1 MISKIKKNTYTEDE
15 DRILGLLAIS
25 SHKPADK
32 GACPSAEDLDD
43 FNRGVSEPRKREE
56 ILAHLDAC
64 PTCYN
69 EWLALP
75 PPEPWYH
82 GLAPRYHKITEACLS
97 FLNKL
102 AHTHMNRVF
111 YVVAVAMVI
120 FLMTSLTYFSRQ
132 DRLENRIAS
141 CYQEISAREI
151 PFSHYP
157 LPWEGQKTSFGFTG
171 SSRYTPDS
179 RAFGAG
185 MWTGRQRLQAS
196 QVSMPDFLTPAWN
209 DPRNTIKGNKWSDTR
224 YERYFL
230 LGQWSVLV
238 RMICLS
244 DSEISKAL
252 WEDQVEILD
261 KLKQEFKEA
270 GFVNSKLRRIQSVLK
285 NSGTGDLSEKQR
297 YDIGTEIY
305 ALAERLSPR

>member
-1 MISKIKKNTYTEDE
+1 MISVKKNTYTEDK

-25 SHKPADK
+25 SHKLADK
-32 GACPSAEDLDD
+32 GTCPSAEDLDD

-64 PTCYN
+64 STCYN
-69 EWLALP
+69 EWLVLP

-82 GLAPRYHKITEACLS
+82 GLAPQYHKAVEACLS
-97 FLNKL
+97 FLNRL
-102 AHTHMNRVF
+102 AHMNRVF
-111 YVVAVAMVI
+111 YAVAVTMVI
-120 FLMTSLTYFSRQ
+120 FLMTSLTYFSWQ

-141 CYQEISAREI
+141 CYQEISAWEI

-171 SSRYTPDS
+171 SGRHTPDS

-209 DPRNTIKGNKWSDTR
+209 DPRNTIKENKWSETR
-224 YERYFL
+224 HERYFL
-230 LGQWSVLV
+230 LGQWSFLAE
-238 RMICLS
+238 MICLS
-244 DSEISKAL
+244 DSEISEAL
-252 WEDQVEILD
+252 REDQVEILD
-261 KLKQEFKEA
+261 RLKQEFKEL
-270 GFVNSKLRRIQSVLK
+270 GFVNSKLGRIQLVLK